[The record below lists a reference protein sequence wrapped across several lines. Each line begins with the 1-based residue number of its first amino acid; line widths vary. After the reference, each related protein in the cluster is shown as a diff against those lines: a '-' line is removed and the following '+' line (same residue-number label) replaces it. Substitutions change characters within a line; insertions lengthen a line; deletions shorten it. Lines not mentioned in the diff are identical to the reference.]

1 MKVVKSNVLCK
12 VKKNDSESGY
22 KTKAGSFVIP
32 DSAKDY
38 LEAEVVAVG
47 EEVKDEVKPGDMV
60 YIYRGAGKTIKLDDT
75 EYQVINVSEIIVII

>member
-12 VKKNDSESGY
+12 VKKNDPSGEPI
-22 KTKAGSFVIP
+22 TKAGGFVIP

-38 LEAEVVAVG
+38 LEAEVIAVG
-47 EEVKDEVKPGDMV
+47 EEVKDEVKAGDRV

-75 EYQVINVSEIIVII
+75 EYQVINVSEIIVIL